1 MVETYQ
7 LGKYVN
13 FYFLQYKVP
22 HLFNFFI
29 QFHMDPSYICI
40 HKTLFKIER
49 RRGIEIG
56 VLQFQIFREKVE
68 VGRWHEKRS

>member
-1 MVETYQ
+1 
-7 LGKYVN
+7 
-13 FYFLQYKVP
+13 
-22 HLFNFFI
+22 
-29 QFHMDPSYICI
+29 MDPSYICI

>member
-13 FYFLQYKVP
+13 FYFLQYKVL

-40 HKTLFKIER
+40 HKTLFKIEMKR
-49 RRGIEIG
+49 RRGIET
-56 VLQFQIFREKVE
+56 
-68 VGRWHEKRS
+68 GRITVSDI